1 MGRRLSFISVY
12 IKEGVDQHG
21 LTLYHCICVEG
32 AVHNP
37 IRHNFAALNASP
49 ELADALI
56 ADFHHHH
63 NFNCGSLHKHG
74 KRYAGH
80 YDPWLDH
87 DLHKLREDIPWI
99 SKPAHQLI
107 GPDTNPLD
115 FSPTSEKFG
124 IAMIS
129 SDTQINCNFM
139 GSDLQI
145 QPSIQ
150 PVYTTKLHLFKLC
163 GSQKDVYTFL
173 SKAKKQSLQLHLFT
187 PKRNL
192 NCFPRQFH
200 LGATGVQETS
210 HNLNKWHTQAGGLE
224 MLMAKLYFISCQS
237 ICQHTMQSFLR
248 KDRRGKP

>member
-1 MGRRLSFISVY
+1 M
-12 IKEGVDQHG
+12 DQHG
-21 LTLYHCICVEG
+21 LTLYHCICGTNSVEG
-32 AVHNP
+32 GVHNHT
-37 IRHNFAALNASP
+37 RHNFAALNASP

-129 SDTQINCNFM
+129 SDTRVNCNFM

-150 PVYTTKLHLFKLC
+150 PVYTTKLHLSKLC

-173 SKAKKQSLQLHLFT
+173 SKA
-187 PKRNL
+187 
-192 NCFPRQFH
+192 
-200 LGATGVQETS
+200 QETKFAVTPIHTKEEFELFFKAVS
-210 HNLNKWHTQAGGLE
+210 PGCNWCTRNKPQFE
-224 MLMAKLYFISCQS
+224 QMAYSGWWSGNANGKTIFYKLPEHLSTHYAKFS
-237 ICQHTMQSFLR
+237 
-248 KDRRGKP
+248 